1 MALGFGS
8 IYADFKAE
16 NRAAALGGIGAILF
30 LFTAIAFEMFIIFL
44 GGRPVYRVVRSWL
57 RQGVIHSGD
66 LLTLT
71 GWILGSVAISIF
83 LSVYFIKIGIN
94 KLETGDRN

>member
-44 GGRPVYRVVRSWL
+44 GGKPVYRVVRSWL
-57 RQGVIHSGD
+57 NQGIMQAND

-71 GWILGSVAISIF
+71 GWILGSIAISVF
-83 LSVYFIKIGIN
+83 LSLYFLKIGIKRLEAGN
-94 KLETGDRN
+94 KN